1 MRPVLPLSILKRAT
15 ALVLILHLTG
25 GTASARTWTTVT
37 GENFEAEFVRA
48 EGANGIFKVKEKD
61 YPYPLNRLS
70 VPDRLFIGRI
80 VNRQAGEGAA
90 PPASSATP
98 LPAGLTNPESTASA
112 VSEQTPAAPAKSD
125 AQVEL
130 AGQALK
136 PGGSVEMDI
145 PILDPEG
152 QREMQRAYSR
162 LSSKARSSLQCRK
175 DSSLLESHTRY

>member
-25 GTASARTWTTVT
+25 GAASARTWTTVT

-80 VNRQAGEGAA
+80 VNRQAAEGAA
-90 PPASSATP
+90 APASSATP
-98 LPAGLTNPESTASA
+98 LPAGLTNPEPTASA
-112 VSEQTPAAPAKSD
+112 VSEQTPAAPANPMPKSSWRVRRSSR
-125 AQVEL
+125 AFQWKSTFRFSIPKVSGRCSAPT
-130 AGQALK
+130 AGLPAK
-136 PGGSVEMDI
+136 PGC
-145 PILDPEG
+145 
-152 QREMQRAYSR
+152 
-162 LSSKARSSLQCRK
+162 SLQCRK